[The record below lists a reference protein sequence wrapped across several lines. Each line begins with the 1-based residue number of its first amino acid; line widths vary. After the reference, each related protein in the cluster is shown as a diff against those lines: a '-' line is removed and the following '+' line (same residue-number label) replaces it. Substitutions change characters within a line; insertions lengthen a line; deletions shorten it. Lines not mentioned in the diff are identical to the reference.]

1 MSYLSR
7 RFADG
12 EEVVYEGRFHWA
24 QKVWPWLALLVLGV
38 LVIGIV
44 IWAAALVRMRTTRM
58 LVTNRRVML
67 KRGFWA
73 VHVDELTLGA
83 IEGAEIDQGLVGR
96 IFGFG
101 KLILRGRGETHLRF
115 PTMDQPGKFRAAVE
129 TARIAEET
137 RALQPIDVAHDEP
150 PRKRRGWFGRKDE
163 RPAAG

>member
-12 EEVVYEGRFHWA
+12 EETVYEGRFHWA
-24 QKVWPWLALLVLGV
+24 QKLWPWLALLMLGI

-44 IWAAALVRMRTTRM
+44 IWAAVLIRMRTTRM

-73 VHVDELTLGA
+73 VHVDELTLNS
-83 IEGAEIDQGLVGR
+83 IEGAEIDQGVIGR

-101 KLILRGRGETHLRF
+101 KLTLHGRGDTHIHF
-115 PTMDQPGKFRAAVE
+115 PSMDRPGKFRAAIE
-129 TARIAEET
+129 TARIAGEVQAAPVE
-137 RALQPIDVAHDEP
+137 VVHDEP
-150 PRKRRGWFGRKDE
+150 PPKKRGLWGRHE
-163 RPAAG
+163 RHPA